1 MHERKVYPL
10 MGEHEQY
17 LSPSTPQEVSPF
29 TGKSF
34 LVIVSVGFSLA
45 TFTPWIFLQVKKTI
59 HETTWVAHDLVL
71 WPFFWNSVLFSL

>member
-17 LSPSTPQEVSPF
+17 LSPSTQQEVSPS

-45 TFTPWIFLQVKKTI
+45 TFIHWIFLQVKLYMK
-59 HETTWVAHDLVL
+59 LYG
-71 WPFFWNSVLFSL
+71 WPMT